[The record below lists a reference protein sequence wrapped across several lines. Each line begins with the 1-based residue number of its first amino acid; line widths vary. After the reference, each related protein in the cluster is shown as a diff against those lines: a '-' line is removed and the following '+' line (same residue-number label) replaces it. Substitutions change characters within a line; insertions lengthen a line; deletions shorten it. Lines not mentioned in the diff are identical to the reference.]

1 MLARD
6 SGTFRSAGIAN
17 VVGMSTHI
25 VLVPGYWL
33 GGWAWDNVATLLEE
47 QGNAVTAVTL
57 PGLESAGTDRRGIGL
72 GDHAAAVIAA
82 LEARPADR
90 TVLVAHSGG
99 GVPATVALDRRPDL
113 VDHVVYVDSG
123 PAADGFAV
131 LPDHDGDEVPLPSW
145 EELAEMGNS
154 LAGLGEEELSR
165 FRDRAVPHPGGVAR
179 EPATLDNPA
188 RFAVPGTIVC
198 CSLSSADVGAMA
210 DQGVP
215 FLLAVRDY
223 DLDLVDLPT
232 GHWPMWS
239 RPDDLAG
246 LLHEVATRAGVRA

>member
-6 SGTFRSAGIAN
+6 SGTFRSAAVGN
-17 VVGMSTHI
+17 VVGMNTHI

-33 GGWAWDNVATLLEE
+33 GGWAWENVVAPLQE
-47 QGNAVTAVTL
+47 QGHAVTAVTP
-57 PGLESAGTDRRGIGL
+57 PGLEAVSADRRGIGL
-72 GDHAAAVIAA
+72 EDHAAAVIAA

-99 GVPATVALDRRPDL
+99 GVTATVVLDRRPDL

-131 LPDHDGDEVPLPSW
+131 LPDHVGDEVPLPTW
-145 EELAEMGNS
+145 EELTALGNS
-154 LAGLGEEELSR
+154 LEGLGDGELSR
-165 FRDRAVPHPGGVAR
+165 FRERAVPHPAGVAR
-179 EPATLDNPA
+179 EPATLSNPA

-198 CSLSSADVGAMA
+198 CSLSSVDLKAMA

-246 LLHEVATRAGVRA
+246 VLHRVASRTEVQV